1 MYDFSFLN
9 VRQMNQELV
18 QKTMDR
24 RRMLKLFGS
33 AGLAVAGVA
42 AVAGTTRAASGVSAA
57 ELAARY
63 HQEDQAALAP
73 GPREDGT
80 NLWKVLVGGMDME
93 TAIEYHGFFPGEIT
107 VNAGDSIWFAYDMPM
122 FHTVTFPVAG
132 EMPALMIP
140 DPEITRPAADAP
152 PKLIYNPVL
161 MFGAGGDVVDGTQL
175 VSSSADV
182 FRDPTAPLV
191 FTFSTPGTYDY
202 VCMPH
207 ASVMQGRVVVQ
218 DAGSALPQDQAELDA
233 VAAEQIAVLHADGLF
248 QIEQYS
254 TPVQTAKHDGSAL
267 WEVVVGAGGA
277 SQVRVQRFLPG
288 DLTITAGDSVKF
300 INRA

>member
-1 MYDFSFLN
+1 MEQLHGDSVKMYDFSFLN

-93 TAIEYHGFFPGEIT
+93 TAIE
-107 VNAGDSIWFAYDMPM
+107 
-122 FHTVTFPVAG
+122 
-132 EMPALMIP
+132 
-140 DPEITRPAADAP
+140 
-152 PKLIYNPVL
+152 
-161 MFGAGGDVVDGTQL
+161 
-175 VSSSADV
+175 
-182 FRDPTAPLV
+182 
-191 FTFSTPGTYDY
+191 
-202 VCMPH
+202 
-207 ASVMQGRVVVQ
+207 
-218 DAGSALPQDQAELDA
+218 
-233 VAAEQIAVLHADGLF
+233 
-248 QIEQYS
+248 
-254 TPVQTAKHDGSAL
+254 
-267 WEVVVGAGGA
+267 
-277 SQVRVQRFLPG
+277 
-288 DLTITAGDSVKF
+288 
-300 INRA
+300 